1 MTPKLKKNQFQIF
14 VNNSIS
20 TVETSIH
27 YISFIP
33 MYVDGIPNAQILVQQ
48 PNQSTVL
55 NSLLIYCVTGVLQQL
70 RV

>member
-14 VNNSIS
+14 VNSRNFNTLHIIHSN
-20 TVETSIH
+20 VEHTIH
-27 YISFIP
+27 
-33 MYVDGIPNAQILVQQ
+33 VDGIPNAQILVQQ